1 MAGEEIDKH
10 DVRRIARI
18 LGLKL
23 NEKEEALFASEINR
37 LLREM
42 TKIEKIDTKGVP
54 PTHYHQEIYPQE
66 ESPGK

>member
-1 MAGEEIDKH
+1 MTGEEIDKH
-10 DVRRIARI
+10 EVRRIAQI

-23 NEKEEALFASEINR
+23 NEKEEALFTSEINR

-42 TKIEKIDTKGVP
+42 TKIEKADTKGVT
-54 PTHYHQEIYPQE
+54 PTHYRQEIYPQE